1 MVSVTPEIVPPD
13 YLYIKINSNVRYNP
27 NKTVQSPQ
35 EIGEKIVN
43 TAINYNVQELGK
55 FDLRFRYSR
64 LTTLMDN
71 SDPAVLNNQ
80 TTVLLFKRLV
90 VELGQAFN
98 YAQNFSNQLKYPYKG
113 YKGTLTSSKFS
124 YVNEN
129 TNVLEKNTQLSD
141 ADVIIQV
148 IKEEAGAVAIVN
160 SNVGTVNYET
170 GKMTLVGFQPYEVE
184 QVVNTNTIEIYVE
197 TNVQD
202 VTPIR
207 EQVIL
212 INKKD
217 VVVNMILDTA
227 AQTGD
232 FVQATA
238 NETPSLVVY
247 GANTA

>member
-1 MVSVTPEIVPPD
+1 M
-13 YLYIKINSNVRYNP
+13 
-27 NKTVQSPQ
+27 
-35 EIGEKIVN
+35 
-43 TAINYNVQELGK
+43 
-55 FDLRFRYSR
+55 
-64 LTTLMDN
+64 
-71 SDPAVLNNQ
+71 
-80 TTVLLFKRLV
+80 
-90 VELGQAFN
+90 
-98 YAQNFSNQLKYPYKG
+98 
-113 YKGTLTSSKFS
+113 
-124 YVNEN
+124 
-129 TNVLEKNTQLSD
+129 SD
-141 ADVIIQV
+141 ADGIIQV